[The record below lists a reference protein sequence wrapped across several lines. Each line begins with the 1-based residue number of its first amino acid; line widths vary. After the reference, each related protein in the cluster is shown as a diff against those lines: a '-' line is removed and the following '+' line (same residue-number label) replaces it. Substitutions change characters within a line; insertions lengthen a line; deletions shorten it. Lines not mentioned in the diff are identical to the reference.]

1 LQNRTFF
8 LEALETSVIPLSD
21 NPPSRPTRLP
31 HTFRL
36 GLQAG
41 LLSVVIPLTASIAS
55 LSAGDAPV
63 APKKASPVAPAQAGP
78 TGSLVLVGG
87 GSLPDS
93 VRLRFIDLAGGKK
106 ARLVVIPTA
115 SEWGHKTGVFKG
127 FELWKGQ
134 SAASVTMLH
143 TLDRKKANDPA
154 FIKPLTEATGVW
166 ISGGDQARL
175 TAAYSGTAVERELRK
190 MLTRGGVIGG
200 TSAGAAAMS
209 SLMIVSGNPDAKVG
223 TGLGLLGDVVIDQH
237 FRNRNRLKR
246 LQGVLD
252 RHPDHLGLGIDE
264 ETAVV
269 VQGHK
274 ATVLGNANVSLC
286 LPAALRRLP
295 AVQVFKSGDIIDL
308 SPFCQAVQALGRPA
322 PAGKR

>member
-1 LQNRTFF
+1 V
-8 LEALETSVIPLSD
+8 EVSVIPLAD
-21 NPPSRPTRLP
+21 YPPSRPLRFP
-31 HTFRL
+31 HTYWL

-41 LLSVVIPLTASIAS
+41 LLTVVIPLTASIAP
-55 LSAGDAPV
+55 LSAAGPPV
-63 APKKASPVAPAQAGP
+63 APNKARPVAPAKAQAGP
-78 TGSLVLVGG
+78 TGSLVIVGG
-87 GSLPDS
+87 GFLPDS
-93 VRLRFIDLAGGKK
+93 VRLRFLDLAGGKN

-134 SAASVTMLH
+134 PAASVTMLH
-143 TLDRKKANDPA
+143 TLDRKKANDSA

-190 MLTRGGVIGG
+190 LLTRGGVIGG

-209 SLMIVSGNPDAKVG
+209 SLMIESGNPDAKVG
-223 TGLGLLGDVVIDQH
+223 TGLGLLADVVIDQH

-246 LQGVLD
+246 LQGVLA

-274 ATVLGNANVSLC
+274 ATVLGNANVSIC

-308 SPFCQAVQALGRPA
+308 SPLYQAVRALAKPA